1 MLRSVTKTR
10 TDLGVV
16 AGTSVAWA
24 LGEPMQTLEHDFD
37 RGVSARPVVPST
49 LVVGSD
55 GSAADEGVADIALE
69 MAALFHARVI
79 LVRAL
84 DMGIGDEPGVGAI
97 PVAHA
102 VLTERVAERTRV
114 AAKAF
119 ESERL
124 RLEVRAAG
132 RVLVETRLVEDRP
145 FAAICAVAEVHRES
159 WVAVGSRRRE
169 SVLGRTVD
177 QVLRRSSRPVLVI
190 PDGATWPSGAS
201 VLAGIDAGELDALVL
216 DTADMLARTLSRRLG
231 VVHVRTNGEEST
243 MLRVTSHLQEVAP
256 DIAATATLSMMRV
269 EGSIA
274 RTLVAH
280 AARVRADLLIVGTHG
295 RRALERWVLGSTAEA
310 LAHASR
316 VPFLVVRHG

>member
-1 MLRSVTKTR
+1 
-10 TDLGVV
+10 
-16 AGTSVAWA
+16 
-24 LGEPMQTLEHDFD
+24 MQTLQHDFD
-37 RGVSARPVVPST
+37 RAVSARAAVPST

-55 GSAADEGVADIALE
+55 GSAADASVADLALE
-69 MAALFHARVI
+69 MAVALHARVI

-84 DMGIGDEPGVGAI
+84 DMGIGDEPGVGDVPI
-97 PVAHA
+97 AHA
-102 VLTERVAERTRV
+102 ALTERVAERTRATV
-114 AAKAF
+114 EAF
-119 ESERL
+119 EAERI

-145 FAAICAVAEVHRES
+145 FAAICAVAEANRES
-159 WVAVGSRRRE
+159 WVVVGARRRE

-190 PDGATWPSGAS
+190 PDGATWPTGAS
-201 VLAGIDAGELDALVL
+201 VLAGIDAGELDSLVL
-216 DTADMLARTLSRRLG
+216 DTADTLARTLSRRLG

-280 AARVRADLLIVGTHG
+280 ALRVRAGLLVVGTHG